1 MPVTLIHYKNDEV
14 EGVITINH
22 VVKEKTK
29 QHKAYNYQDTI
40 NKVLKKLQNKKQDLI
55 IKMEVVDDYI
65 LTIEDKPTDELVK
78 S

>member
-1 MPVTLIHYKNDEV
+1 MQATIIHYKNDAV
-14 EGVITINH
+14 EGVITIEHLIRN
-22 VVKEKTK
+22 KTK

-55 IKMEVVDDYI
+55 IKMEVVN
-65 LTIEDKPTDELVK
+65 KPTDELVE